1 LFIPLLA
8 VAPIIAPAPPR
19 AVETTLKNGMHVVLL
34 PNKLAPVATTVLTYG
49 VGSDDDT
56 MPGIA
61 HATEHMMFRGTG
73 DVSASQFAIMAT
85 RAGAEYNAE
94 TTNTATTYYF
104 KLPSAYVGLAL
115 RLEADR
121 MTGALDRQSDWN
133 TERGPIEQ
141 EVRAH
146 QSVPGASIIAKMRH
160 AFFGNTPYAEDGVG
174 TIPSFDKMKAS
185 DIAAFYHTW
194 YHPNNATLVVAG
206 DIDPQKLLAEIHNDF
221 DPVSEVPLPAHKTYA
236 IQPLAATTLND
247 SVAELPVPIGA
258 AIYRFPSLTSPDY
271 AAGQVLAAALQSG
284 RGALVDLQVKGK
296 ILGAISNEGAYRDV
310 GEIIIAGIGLPGST
324 PESVESSIEGALD
337 GYRKNGI
344 PQDLIDAAK
353 LRLLSSQDYR
363 QASISGLAFTWA
375 NALAE
380 TGTSPDDYYAGIE
393 KVTADDVDRVLRKY
407 VVPSNAV
414 TMLMQP
420 KPSASLPHVDA
431 SAMAENVQYKPDKE
445 EALPAWAAAYF
456 RAPLQV
462 PQSDSGVVTYHLPDG
477 MKLTVRPEHLS
488 PTVVVRGS
496 IRNSPELYEPK
507 GKEGVAQI
515 ASAMLDWGTAR
526 YDRAQ
531 YQAQLDAIAANVDL
545 GTSFSATVQS
555 KNFDRAIQL
564 LADGMLH
571 PAFPPQAFALI
582 KNNMS
587 RTLAAVEHEPRT
599 QAAIAQMNALYPAGD
614 PRRRRSTEKS
624 VDAVTPADVQKW
636 YAFAYRPDL
645 ATVAIVGDVTPQH
658 ARDVIEKYFGA
669 WHARGPKP
677 SFKYPVVKSGKTK
690 SVTVTSPTST
700 HSEVTLT
707 QVINVHRGNPDAIAL
722 QLADTMLSGE
732 GTGSMLFR
740 DLRTQRGYVY
750 EVDSSMDIGRSSST
764 FSIDF
769 ASDSKN
775 VARAQA
781 AAVAEIRRLETDLVP
796 DIDLQRAKALLLA
809 QRVLPLDSYNGIAA
823 DILDSAQSGTTVA
836 DEDSFWITLLRT
848 TPEQVRSAMRRWIK
862 PDAFSRVIM
871 APSSP

>member
-1 LFIPLLA
+1 MFIPLLA
-8 VAPIIAPAPPR
+8 VSPITAPAAPR
-19 AVETTLKNGMHVVLL
+19 PVETTLPNGMHVVLL
-34 PNKLAPVATTVLTYG
+34 PNRLAPVVTTVLTYG

-61 HATEHMMFRGTG
+61 HATEHMMFRGTK
-73 DVSASQFAIMAT
+73 DVSAGQFAIMAA

-94 TTNTATTYYF
+94 TGNTTTSYYF
-104 KLPSAYVGLAL
+104 KMPSAYTGLAL

-121 MTGALDRQSDWN
+121 MTGALDRQADWKS
-133 TERGPIEQ
+133 ERGPIEQ

-160 AFFGNTPYAEDGVG
+160 AFFGNTPYAQDGVG
-174 TIPSFDKMKAS
+174 TIASFDKMRAR
-185 DIAAFYHTW
+185 DIAAFYHEW

-206 DIDPQKLLAEIHNDF
+206 DIDASKTLGEIRRDF
-221 DPVSEVPLPAHKTYA
+221 GVIPEVPLPKHQAYA
-236 IQPLAATTLND
+236 IKPLTAATLSD

-271 AAGQVLAAALQSG
+271 AAGQVLAAALESG
-284 RGALVDLQVKGK
+284 RGALVDLQVKGQ

-310 GEIIIAGIGLPGST
+310 GELIVAGIGLPGST
-324 PESVESSIEGALD
+324 PQSVETAVDGALE

-353 LRLLSSQDYR
+353 LRILSAQDYR
-363 QASISGLAFTWA
+363 QASISGLAFAWA
-375 NALAE
+375 NSLSE
-380 TGTSPDDYYAGIE
+380 TGKSPDDYYTGIQN
-393 KVTADDVDRVLRKY
+393 VTADDVNRVMRTYL
-407 VVPSNAV
+407 VPSNAV

-420 KPSASLPHVDA
+420 KPTASLPRPDSA
-431 SAMAENVQYKPDKE
+431 SIAENVQYTPDKE
-445 EALPAWAAAYF
+445 EALPSWAAAYF
-456 RAPLQV
+456 RAPLRV
-462 PQSDSGVVTYHLPDG
+462 PQSDREIVTYRLPNG

-496 IRNSPELYEPK
+496 IRNSPELYEPR

-515 ASAMLDWGTAR
+515 VAAMMQWGTAT
-526 YDRAQ
+526 YDRQQ

-545 GTSFSATVQS
+545 GTSFSATVQA
-555 KNFDRAIQL
+555 KNFDRAMQL
-564 LADGMLH
+564 LAEGMLH

-582 KNNMS
+582 KNNTA

-599 QAAIAQMNALYPAGD
+599 QAAIAQTNALYPPGD
-614 PRRRRSTEKS
+614 PRRRRATQAS
-624 VDAVTPADVQKW
+624 VDSVTPPDVQKW

-645 ATVAIVGDVTPQH
+645 TTVAIVGDVTPQH
-658 ARDVIEKYFGA
+658 AREIVERYFGA
-669 WHARGPKP
+669 WKAHGKKP

-707 QVINVHRGNPDAIAL
+707 QVLNVHRGNADAIAL
-722 QLADTMLSGE
+722 QLANAMLSDE

-769 ASDSKN
+769 ASDAKN

-781 AAVAEIRRLETDLVP
+781 AAVAEVRRLQTQLVP
-796 DIDLQRAKALLLA
+796 DIELQRAKALLLA

-823 DILDSAQSGTTVA
+823 DILDGAQSGTTVT
-836 DEDSFWITLLRT
+836 DEDWFWNSLLHT
-848 TPEQVRSAMRRWIK
+848 TPAQIRSAMRRWVK

-871 APSSP
+871 APSSS